1 MTLSKKLQIGSYYH
15 FRKIVLFTWVAVFIL
30 FNVQQRH
37 IDLKVSSD
45 VQSNPGPTVVV
56 EKAVLGSFH

>member
-1 MTLSKKLQIGSYYH
+1 M
-15 FRKIVLFTWVAVFIL
+15 FTWVAVFIL
-30 FNVQQRH
+30 FNVQQWH

-56 EKAVLGSFH
+56 EKAVLGPFH